1 MSMRGLT
8 RVLLLGGSACSLM
21 MANQAHSQET
31 EPTTTA
37 DTAQEAGVGEIVVTA
52 RKRQETSNNVGM
64 SISAFTGD
72 TLAQQGITGPDQL
85 VKIVPGFNFTRSIY
99 GSPIFTLRGIGFNE
113 TTLAASPTVSVYVD
127 EVPLPYSAMT
137 QGAALDVERVEVL
150 KGPQGTLFGQNSTGG
165 AINYIAAKPTRQLVS
180 GFDLTVGR
188 FDQVDASGFV
198 SGPLSSTLR
207 ARLAV
212 RKEYGAGWQQSASR
226 PGDRLGKTDRVQGRV
241 LVDWD
246 ATDRLSLSLNVNG
259 WRDRSESQAGQY
271 VGILSPRAPAIL
283 RAQPT
288 TAGSPRIADWDPATD
303 FYTND
308 NFWQTALRADYTV
321 TDDLTITSISAYEE
335 MRRDTFVDADG
346 TPVQNFAARN
356 IGAID
361 SFSQELR
368 VAGKAGAG
376 VDWMIGGNYQH
387 DDVSDAF
394 SPYAK
399 DSSFPFDIATA
410 VGANK
415 IDTYAVFGNV
425 DWEVVPD
432 VTLNGGLRY
441 TWQTR
446 DYVGCLYDSGAG
458 DLSAAVAAVS
468 TRLSG
473 TPTTIAPGAC
483 VTLNAVTFKPGVFTD
498 SLDER
503 NLSWKAGINWQV
515 DPRKL
520 LYASVSK
527 GYKNGLFIT
536 TGATFAAQLA
546 PATQESVVAYEAG
559 FKLGLLGRTLQINGA
574 AFYYDYQDK
583 QIRGRVIDPTLG
595 GLNRLINIPQSRIAG
610 AELQVIWEP
619 VRGLTL
625 NGGATYVDSRIEGD
639 FTNFTPLGTRKVMA
653 GEAFPLTP
661 KWQLTGDAQYDAPIN
676 GEVDGFVGVGATY
689 QSSTNAALGVEPLFD
704 VKAYTLVDLRFGI
717 HADDD
722 AWRLSGFVRNLGN
735 SYYWNNVAF
744 NGPDAAM
751 RYAGRPRTYGVTAS
765 FRFR

>member
-1 MSMRGLT
+1 MRNFA

-21 MANQAHSQET
+21 MAGGAFAQDAAPQAAGDAAEQR
-31 EPTTTA
+31 
-37 DTAQEAGVGEIVVTA
+37 GVGDIVVTA

-64 SISAFTGD
+64 SINAFTGD
-72 TLAQQGITGPDQL
+72 TLTQQGITSPDQL

-99 GSPIFTLRGIGFNE
+99 GSPIFTLRGVGFNE

-165 AINYIAAKPTRQLVS
+165 AINYIAAKPTKSLES
-180 GFDLTVGR
+180 GFDLTIGR
-188 FDQVDASGFV
+188 FDQIDTSAFV
-198 SGPLSSTLR
+198 SGPLSDTLR
-207 ARLAV
+207 ARVAV
-212 RKEYGAGWQQSASR
+212 RKEYAGDWQKSASR
-226 PGDRLGKTDRVQGRV
+226 PGDTMGGTDRVQGRM

-259 WRDRSESQAGQY
+259 WQDKSDGQAGQY
-271 VGILSPRAPAIL
+271 VGILSSRAPAAL
-283 RAQPT
+283 QAQPLT
-288 TAGSPRIADWDPATD
+288 IGSPRIADWDEGADLYTD
-303 FYTND
+303 D
-308 NFWQTALRADYTV
+308 NFWQTSLRADYEIN
-321 TDDLTITSISAYEE
+321 DDLTVTSISAYEE
-335 MRRDTFVDADG
+335 MQRDTYVDADG

-356 IGAID
+356 VGSIKT
-361 SFSQELR
+361 FSQELR
-368 VAGKAGAG
+368 IAGKAGAG
-376 VDWMIGGNYQH
+376 IDWMIGGNYQH
-387 DDVSDAF
+387 DSTNDAF
-394 SPYAK
+394 SPHAQ

-441 TWQTR
+441 TWQNR

-458 DLSAAVAAVS
+458 DLSAAVAATS

-483 VTLNAVTFKPGVFTD
+483 VTLDSVTYKPGIFAD
-498 SLDER
+498 SLNEK
-503 NLSWKAGINWQV
+503 NLSWKAGVNWQV

-536 TGATFAAQLA
+536 TGATFAAQLE

-559 FKLGLLGRTLQINGA
+559 FKLGLLGRTLQLNGA
-574 AFYYDYQDK
+574 AFYYDYKDK

-595 GLNRLINIPQSRIAG
+595 GLSRLINIPKSRIAG
-610 AELQVIWEP
+610 AELQLIWEP
-619 VRGLTL
+619 VQGLTL
-625 NGGATYVDSRIEGD
+625 NGGATYVGSKIQGD
-639 FTNFTPLGTRKVMA
+639 FTNYTPLGVEKVMS

-661 KWQLTGDAQYDAPIN
+661 KWQLTGDAQYDFPVSASVN
-676 GEVDGFVGVGATY
+676 AFFGASATY
-689 QSSTNAALGVEPLFD
+689 QSSTNAALGEEPLFD
-704 VKAYTLVDLRFGI
+704 VKSYTLVDLRFGV
-717 HADDD
+717 HAEDD
-722 AWRLSGFVRNLGN
+722 AWRITGFVRNLGN
-735 SYYWNNVAF
+735 TYYWNNVAF
-744 NGPDAAM
+744 NSPDAAM
-751 RYAGRPRTYGVTAS
+751 RYAGRPRTYGVTGS